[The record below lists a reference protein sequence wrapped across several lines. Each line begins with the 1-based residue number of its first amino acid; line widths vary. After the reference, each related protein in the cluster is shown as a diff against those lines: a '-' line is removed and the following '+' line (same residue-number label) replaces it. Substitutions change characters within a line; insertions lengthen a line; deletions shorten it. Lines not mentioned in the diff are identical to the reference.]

1 MSKLL
6 EGVDLRTQLA
16 GHNRLELLLFRLA
29 GKQVYGINVFKVQEV
44 IHCPELTKMPKADPK
59 VRGIANM
66 RGKTLPVI
74 DLSMAIGGP
83 PLAEDTKGFVVIAEY
98 NRSLQGFLV
107 GSVDKIV
114 NKQWAEVL
122 PPPKGTGKG
131 SYMTAVTDVEGEMV
145 EIIDVEKVLSEI
157 TKVADEVPDDFDAE
171 VDLEGSRLPM
181 HVLAADD
188 SMVARRQVQSALKK
202 IGVSCTMAKNG
213 REALAILKKWA
224 DEGPIHDQIALV
236 ISDVEM
242 PEMDGYTLTT
252 EIRKDPRLDD
262 LYVILHTSL
271 SGVFNQ
277 ALVEKVGANRFL
289 AKFDAEEF
297 ARVVLGILR
306 DLGAAQVKV

>member
-16 GHNRLELLLFRLA
+16 GQNRLELLLFKLT
-29 GKQVYGINVFKVQEV
+29 GKQIYGINVFKVQEV

-83 PLAEDTKGFVVIAEY
+83 SLGDTNGFVVIAEY

-131 SYMTAVTDVEGEMV
+131 SYMTAVTDVEGQMV

-157 TKVADEVPDDFDAE
+157 TKLKDEVPDDFDGQ
-171 VDLEGSRLPM
+171 VDLQGSTLPM
-181 HVLAADD
+181 HVLGADD

-202 IGVSCTMAKNG
+202 IGVGCTMAKNG
-213 REALAILKKWA
+213 REALEILKKWA
-224 DEGPIHDQIALV
+224 DEGPIHDQIAMV

-252 EIRKDPRLDD
+252 EIRKDPRLSD
-262 LYVILHTSL
+262 LHVILHTSL

-306 DLGAAQVKV
+306 DLGAAQVKA

>member
-16 GHNRLELLLFRLA
+16 GQNRLELLLFKLQ
-29 GKQVYGINVFKVQEV
+29 GKQAYGINVFKVQEV
-44 IHCPELTKMPKADPK
+44 IHRPELTKMPKADPK

-74 DLSMAIGGP
+74 DLSLAIGGP
-83 PLAEDTKGFVVIAEY
+83 SLGGEGGFVVIAEY

-131 SYMTAVTDVEGEMV
+131 SYMTAVTNVDGEMV

-157 TKVADEVPDDFDAE
+157 TQAKDVLPDHFQDTVEAE
-171 VDLEGSRLPM
+171 DSPIPM
-181 HVLAADD
+181 HILAADD
-188 SMVARRQVQSALKK
+188 SMVARRQIQSALKA
-202 IGVSCTMAKNG
+202 IGVGCTMAKNG
-213 REALAILKKWA
+213 REALETLKKWA
-224 DEGPIHDQIALV
+224 DEGPLQEKIAMV

-252 EIRKDPRLDD
+252 EIRKDPRMQGLH
-262 LYVILHTSL
+262 VILHTSL

-297 ARVVLGILR
+297 ASVVLQILR
-306 DLGAAQVKV
+306 DLGAVQTDV

>member
-6 EGVDLRTQLA
+6 EGVDQRTQIA

-29 GKQVYGINVFKVQEV
+29 GKQIYGINVFKVQEV
-44 IHCPELTKMPKADPK
+44 IHCPALTRMPGSDPK

-74 DLSMAIGGP
+74 DLSLSIGGP
-83 PLAEDTKGFVVIAEY
+83 SLGGEGGFVIIAEY
-98 NRSLQGFLV
+98 NRTLQGFLV
-107 GSVDKIV
+107 GSVDKIA
-114 NKQWAEVL
+114 NKRWEEVL

-131 SYMTAVTDVEGEMV
+131 SYMTAVTEVEGQMV
-145 EIIDVEKVLSEI
+145 AIIDVEKVLSEI
-157 TKVADEVPDDFDAE
+157 NKRADELPEGFAFSAPDETPF
-171 VDLEGSRLPM
+171 PK
-181 HVLAADD
+181 HILAADD
-188 SMVARRQVQSALKK
+188 SMVARRQIMNALKK
-202 IGVSCTMAKNG
+202 IGIDCTIAKNG
-213 REALAILKKWA
+213 REALDMLRKWA
-224 DEGPIHDQIALV
+224 DEGPIQERIAMV

-252 EIRKDPRLDD
+252 EIRKDPRLAE
-262 LYVILHTSL
+262 LFVVLHTSL

-297 ARVVLGILR
+297 ANVVLGTIRELS
-306 DLGAAQVKV
+306 GGEPVGG

>member
-6 EGVDLRTQLA
+6 EGVDQRTQIA

-29 GKQVYGINVFKVQEV
+29 GKQIYGINVFKVQEV
-44 IHCPELTKMPKADPK
+44 IHCPALTKLPGSDPK

-74 DLSMAIGGP
+74 DLSLSIGGP
-83 PLAEDTKGFVVIAEY
+83 SLGGEGGFVIIAEY
-98 NRSLQGFLV
+98 NRTLQGFLV
-107 GSVDKIV
+107 GSVDKIA
-114 NKQWAEVL
+114 NKRWEEVL

-131 SYMTAVTDVEGEMV
+131 SYMTAVTEVEGQMV
-145 EIIDVEKVLSEI
+145 AIIDVEKVLSEI
-157 TKVADEVPDDFDAE
+157 NKRGDE
-171 VDLEGSRLPM
+171 LPEEFAFSAPVETALPK
-181 HVLAADD
+181 HILAVDD
-188 SMVARRQVQSALKK
+188 SMVARRQIMNSLKK
-202 IGVSCTMAKNG
+202 IGVGCTIARNG
-213 REALAILKKWA
+213 REALDTLRKWA
-224 DEGPIHDQIALV
+224 DEGPIQERIAMV

-252 EIRKDPRLDD
+252 EIRKDPRLAG
-262 LYVILHTSL
+262 LFVILHTSL

-297 ARVVLGILR
+297 ANVVLGTIR
-306 DLGAAQVKV
+306 ELGGGEPVGG

>member
-16 GHNRLELLLFRLA
+16 GQNRLELLLFRLK
-29 GKQVYGINVFKVQEV
+29 GQQIYGINVFKVQEV

-83 PLAEDTKGFVVIAEY
+83 ELGGEGGFVVITEY

-107 GSVDKIV
+107 SSVDKIV

-122 PPPKGTGKG
+122 PPPRGTGKG
-131 SYMTAVTDVEGEMV
+131 SYMTAVTDVDGQMV
-145 EIIDVEKVLSEI
+145 EIIDVEKVLAEI
-157 TKVADEVPDDFDAE
+157 SKRSDELPDTFQPPTSTAE
-171 VDLEGSRLPM
+171 VGLPM

-188 SMVARRQVQSALKK
+188 SMVARRQIQNALKK
-202 IGVSCTMAKNG
+202 INVECTMAKNG
-213 REALAILKKWA
+213 REALEVLKKWA
-224 DEGPIHDQIALV
+224 GEGPINERIALV

-252 EIRKDPRLDD
+252 EIRKDQRLSG

-277 ALVEKVGANRFL
+277 SLVEKVGANRFL

-297 ARVVLGILR
+297 ANVVLGTMQ
-306 DLGAAQVKV
+306 DLGSGAAAG

>member
-6 EGVDLRTQLA
+6 EGVDQRTQLA
-16 GHNRLELLLFRLA
+16 GQNRLELLLFKLG
-29 GKQVYGINVFKVQEV
+29 GKQAYGINVFKVQEV
-44 IHCPELTKMPKADPK
+44 IHCPELTRMPKADPK

-83 PLAEDTKGFVVIAEY
+83 GLGDGGGFVVITEY

-107 GSVDKIV
+107 GAVDRIV

-122 PPPKGTGKG
+122 PPPKGTGRG
-131 SYMTAVTDVEGEMV
+131 SYMTAVTDVDGEMV
-145 EIIDVEKVLSEI
+145 EIIDVEKILAEV
-157 TKVADEVPDDFDAE
+157 TNTVDEVSGDFDSGVELDDAQT
-171 VDLEGSRLPM
+171 PM
-181 HVLAADD
+181 HVLAVDD

-202 IGVSCTMAKNG
+202 INVSATMAKNG
-213 REALAILKKWA
+213 REGLKILQQWA
-224 DEGPIHDQIALV
+224 DEGPINDKIALV

-252 EIRKDPRLDD
+252 EIRKDPRLND

-277 ALVEKVGANRFL
+277 ALVEKVGANRFI
-289 AKFDAEEF
+289 AKFDADEF
-297 ARVVLGILR
+297 ARAVLEIIR
-306 DLGAAQVKV
+306 DIASAQARQ

>member
-16 GHNRLELLLFRLA
+16 GHNRLELLLFRLQ
-29 GKQVYGINVFKVQEV
+29 GKQVYGINVFKVREV
-44 IHCPELTKMPKADPK
+44 IHCPDLTKMPKSDPK

-66 RGKTLPVI
+66 RGKILPVI
-74 DLSMAIGGP
+74 DLSMAIGGQ
-83 PLAEDTKGFVVIAEY
+83 LLGDEGGFVVITEY
-98 NRSLQGFLV
+98 NRTLQGFLV

-114 NKQWAEVL
+114 NKKWEEVL
-122 PPPKGTGKG
+122 PPPRGTGKG
-131 SYMTAVTDVEGEMV
+131 SYMTAVTDVEGVMV

-157 TKVADEVPDDFDAE
+157 NKRSDELPAE
-171 VDLEGSRLPM
+171 FKIKEPIETSLPT

-188 SMVARRQVQSALKK
+188 SMVARRQIINALTKVG
-202 IGVSCTMAKNG
+202 IECTMAKNG
-213 REALAILKKWA
+213 REALGILKKWA
-224 DEGPIHDQIALV
+224 DEGPIFDRIALV

-252 EIRKDPRLDD
+252 EIRRDPRLAE
-262 LYVILHTSL
+262 LFVLLHTSL

-297 ARVVLGILR
+297 ANVVIGTIRELGSSRVVN
-306 DLGAAQVKV
+306 A

>member
-16 GHNRLELLLFRLA
+16 GQNRLELLLFKLA
-29 GKQVYGINVFKVQEV
+29 GKQAYGINVFKVQEV

-74 DLSMAIGGP
+74 DLSLAIGGP
-83 PLAEDTKGFVVIAEY
+83 SLGDTGGFVVIAEY

-131 SYMTAVTDVEGEMV
+131 SYMTAVTNVDGEMV

-157 TKVADEVPDDFDAE
+157 TQARDELPEDFEGKVESENSPI
-171 VDLEGSRLPM
+171 PM
-181 HVLAADD
+181 HILAADD
-188 SMVARRQVQSALKK
+188 SMVARRQIQSALKA
-202 IGVSCTMAKNG
+202 IGVGCTMAKNG
-213 REALAILKKWA
+213 REALEILKKWA
-224 DEGPIHDQIALV
+224 EEGPLQEKIAMV

-252 EIRKDPRLDD
+252 EIRKDPRLQD
-262 LYVILHTSL
+262 LHVILHTSL

-297 ARVVLGILR
+297 ASVVLKIMR
-306 DLGAAQVKV
+306 DLGAVQIDV